1 MILIKNILKLNKE
14 IYEYS
19 LSSGSQIWIKVAI
32 IKTII
37 KVKLIMISFIN
48 FLIGFQNKFTSDP
61 FLIWNRENII
71 TLSFIIKSI

>member
-48 FLIGFQNKFTSDP
+48 FLIDFQNKFT
-61 FLIWNRENII
+61 
-71 TLSFIIKSI
+71 